1 MFHATEGTIIF
12 FEKGIFPFEGNVFKT
27 KEEEESKEE
36 SKEKKIKK
44 YINNAFTFIEQ
55 KSENINND
63 LFKSYFNFSAPIDLA
78 KKLFETKDKKENSEF
93 VGKIKIR

>member
-1 MFHATEGTIIF
+1 M
-12 FEKGIFPFEGNVFKT
+12 
-27 KEEEESKEE
+27 KEE

-55 KSENINND
+55 NSENINND

-78 KKLFETKDKKENSEF
+78 KKLFETKDKNENSEF

>member
-1 MFHATEGTIIF
+1 M
-12 FEKGIFPFEGNVFKT
+12 
-27 KEEEESKEE
+27 KEE

-78 KKLFETKDKKENSEF
+78 KKLFETKDKNENSEF